1 MGLNQKSKSG
11 NKKWLALCLGSCCL
25 CGALSGAAEVQ
36 PKKSFW
42 SKVKDF
48 FIPIGKQMLSGFQD
62 QAMQIMQRQIL
73 QARQRVGAS
82 IFQELLTHNV
92 VDTSATNAWSSVAHR
107 EAESRWRMLVQIIN
121 QFGGEQRTYYR
132 QLHGIESLTDAEL
145 MQKLRNDLAQF
156 RDRNAQEGFL
166 SDLPLAIL
174 FDLWNSFTNA
184 EILSYFPLLPEFF
197 RSSVYGH
204 LAINAQTLALADQ
217 LLAYLPV
224 EDRVL
229 YFVLLSQDFQKAS
242 FYFLPLQIQEK
253 LKSQFK
259 LQPAQLLDDS
269 EKKHFDDVWGQ
280 ILDRVSPVIAPFVSQ
295 LAQ

>member
-1 MGLNQKSKSG
+1 M
-11 NKKWLALCLGSCCL
+11 
-25 CGALSGAAEVQ
+25 
-36 PKKSFW
+36 
-42 SKVKDF
+42 KDF
-48 FIPIGKQMLSGFQD
+48 FIPIGKQMLGGFKD

-73 QARQRVGAS
+73 RARQEAGAS
-82 IFQELLTHNV
+82 IFQELITHNV
-92 VDTSATNAWSSVAHR
+92 VDIKAWRRVARR
-107 EAESRWRMLVQIIN
+107 EAFSRWQMLVQLIN
-121 QFGGEQRTYYR
+121 QFGDEQRTYYR
-132 QLHGIESLTDAEL
+132 QLHGLEALTDAEL

-156 RDRNAQEGFL
+156 GDRNAQEGFL

-174 FDLWNSFTNA
+174 FDLWNSFTNT

-280 ILDRVSPVIAPFVSQ
+280 ILDRVSPIIAPVVSQ